1 MALPINNKKNKE
13 EIKLFKTPTIKP
25 GYNLR
30 KEKIQEAE
38 DNMNYANNKMAALS
52 KSRITQLLQ
61 LKEEAKAKGEF
72 DKVNEIEAELFQ
84 MN

>member
-1 MALPINNKKNKE
+1 MAIPINNKKNKE

-72 DKVNEIEAELFQ
+72 DKVNEIETELFQ

>member
-1 MALPINNKKNKE
+1 
-13 EIKLFKTPTIKP
+13 
-25 GYNLR
+25 
-30 KEKIQEAE
+30 
-38 DNMNYANNKMAALS
+38 MNYANNKMAALS